1 MGVIGAIIM
10 PHNLYLHSA
19 LVKSRSIDTSNKRKV
34 REANMYYF
42 IEAAIA
48 LFISFVINVFVVA
61 VFANGLNGK
70 TNNDIRSRIILLIKI
85 IDTVRLYRTLC
96 QNSTNSILSDN
107 TTFPANNETVAANIY
122 KGGVFLGCQ
131 YGTVAMY
138 IWAIGVLAAGQVSAD
153 SSE

>member
-1 MGVIGAIIM
+1 M

>member
-1 MGVIGAIIM
+1 M

-70 TNNDIRSRIILLIKI
+70 TNNDIRSRIILLINI